1 MVEIDEELLN
11 SSVGMKRKRGP
22 AIRMAIPAEKK
33 EQIAL
38 AFIDSRMASLAAKR
52 EKILEKKREKLKKS

>member
-1 MVEIDEELLN
+1 MEVDEEILN

-38 AFIDSRMASLAAKR
+38 ATIDSRMA
-52 EKILEKKREKLKKS
+52 

>member
-1 MVEIDEELLN
+1 MEVEEEILN
-11 SSVGMKRKRGP
+11 SIVGMKRKRGP

-38 AFIDSRMASLAAKR
+38 ATIDSRMASLAAKR

>member
-1 MVEIDEELLN
+1 MEIEEELLS

-22 AIRMAIPAEKK
+22 AIRMAIPDEKK

-38 AFIDSRMASLAAKR
+38 ASIDSRMASLAAKR
-52 EKILEKKREKLKKS
+52 EKVLEKKRERLKKS

>member
-1 MVEIDEELLN
+1 MEVEEELLN
-11 SSVGMKRKRGP
+11 SIVGMKRKRGP
-22 AIRMAIPAEKK
+22 AIRMSIPAEKK

-38 AFIDSRMASLAAKR
+38 ATIDSRMASLVAKR